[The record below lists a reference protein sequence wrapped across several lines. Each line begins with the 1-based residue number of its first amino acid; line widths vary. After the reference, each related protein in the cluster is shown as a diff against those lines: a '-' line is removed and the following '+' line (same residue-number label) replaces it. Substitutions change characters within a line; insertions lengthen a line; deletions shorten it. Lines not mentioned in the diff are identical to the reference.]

1 MSAIAVVEVSNPEP
15 SLRSDFA
22 LESEATHDEITLNA
36 IRRLRYEVYCLE
48 RGFVAMDDCP
58 DALEGD
64 QFDAHATHFAG
75 EDGSGQLVATVRLVR
90 HSPLGFPL
98 ERHAGRLFPEFHRM
112 PYSRTAEIS
121 RLIVDKRHRR
131 DTLRDPRLLLG
142 LLLQVCE
149 ESLRAGVECL
159 LAAMEQSLW
168 RLLQQHGIVWTPVG
182 GPMHYFGEVVPYWSS
197 LERLRKSYDRLAA
210 DLSAVPAPFRY
221 LRVPVPAR
229 GDPRAR
235 PAPICGVLSPL

>member
-1 MSAIAVVEVSNPEP
+1 MSAIAVLEVSRPEP
-15 SLRSDFA
+15 SLRLDLA
-22 LESEATHDEITLNA
+22 LESQATPQSTLTA

-48 RGFVAMDDCP
+48 RRFVAMDDCP
-58 DALEGD
+58 DALEAD
-64 QFDAHATHFAG
+64 PFDAHATHFAG

-90 HSPLGFPL
+90 HSSRGFPL

-112 PYSRTAEIS
+112 PHSRTAEIS

-142 LLLQVCE
+142 LFLQVCE
-149 ESLRAGVECL
+149 ESLRVGVECL

-197 LERLRKSYDRLAA
+197 LERLRTSLDRLAVEH
-210 DLSAVPAPFRY
+210 SAAAPFRY
-221 LRVPVPAR
+221 LRVHAPAQDSA
-229 GDPRAR
+229 GTTSTN
-235 PAPICGVLSPL
+235 L